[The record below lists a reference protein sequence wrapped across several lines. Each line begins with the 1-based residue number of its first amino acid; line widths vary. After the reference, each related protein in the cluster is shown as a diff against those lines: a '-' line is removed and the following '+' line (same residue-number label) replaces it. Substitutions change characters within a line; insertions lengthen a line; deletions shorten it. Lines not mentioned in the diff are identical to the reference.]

1 MMMTPAI
8 YDPWCAHI
16 TTTRARARATY
27 VYGVFGFC
35 GNCIG
40 CVRSARRRADIWE
53 KANDANKSKR
63 RIQHR
68 VIQHGLCSD
77 ARMRICAITWI
88 YICIANLLLSSI
100 LENQQQH
107 RYNYT
112 SGVYGVNPLCCNFIF
127 CCHNHTKPH
136 TKPDLY
142 IRKHDN
148 KKLKKNNEHTSIPSV
163 YHDWYWVFVLYNALH
178 FNWT

>member
-1 MMMTPAI
+1 MIHDARTSRL
-8 YDPWCAHI
+8 
-16 TTTRARARATY
+16 RARALAQHMCMECLGFAEIALVVCARHDAERIYGKKQTMPINQKGEFNTVSYNTVYVATR
-27 VYGVFGFC
+27 
-35 GNCIG
+35 G
-40 CVRSARRRADIWE
+40 CAYAESLE
-53 KANDANKSKR
+53 F
-63 RIQHR
+63 
-68 VIQHGLCSD
+68 
-77 ARMRICAITWI
+77 
-88 YICIANLLLSSI
+88 ICIANLLLSSI

-148 KKLKKNNEHTSIPSV
+148 KNKKKQRTYEHSFRVPWLVLSICII
-163 YHDWYWVFVLYNALH
+163 
-178 FNWT
+178 